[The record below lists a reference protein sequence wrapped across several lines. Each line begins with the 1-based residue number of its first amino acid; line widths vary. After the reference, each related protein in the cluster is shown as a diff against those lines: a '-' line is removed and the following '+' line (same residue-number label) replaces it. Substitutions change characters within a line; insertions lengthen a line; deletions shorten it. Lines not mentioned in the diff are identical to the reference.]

1 MNSAWDWRGRADELR
16 NADGSDEAKARQYGA
31 ATKRLQD
38 DLPKLAKR
46 LSTRQ
51 ISEAYGVSQAYVQRV
66 LRTARAEGKL
76 DAPRYVRR
84 K

>member
-1 MNSAWDWRGRADELR
+1 MTLSAWDWRARVAELR
-16 NADGSDEAKARQYGA
+16 AADGSDEATARRYGD
-31 ATKRLQD
+31 ATKRLQA

-51 ISEAYGVSQAYVQRV
+51 ISEAYGVSQVYVQRL
-66 LRTARAEGKL
+66 LRRM
-76 DAPRYVRR
+76 R